1 MNREGNGGKCLEKY
15 FSSAEEKKNGK
26 GKDLDQGKN
35 LSLRKGGKY
44 IENENIFFLRRR
56 RKRRKIFGE

>member
-1 MNREGNGGKCLEKY
+1 MEKY

-26 GKDLDQGKN
+26 GKDLDQGKY

-44 IENENIFFLRRR
+44 IENENIFFCE
-56 RKRRKIFGE
+56 GEGRGGKYLENENTFFCGGE